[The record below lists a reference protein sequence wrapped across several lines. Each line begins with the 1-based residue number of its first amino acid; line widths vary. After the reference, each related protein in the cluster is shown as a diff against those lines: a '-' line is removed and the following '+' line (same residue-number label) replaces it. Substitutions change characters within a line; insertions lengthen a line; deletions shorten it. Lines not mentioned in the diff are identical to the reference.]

1 MKKSLCIIALDKM
14 LSNIPVRFKEDFIK
28 EYAKNSI
35 NVNGEF
41 IIEAINSNETV
52 NLTGAT
58 LIDNIC
64 ITELE
69 LI

>member
-14 LSNIPVRFKEDFIK
+14 LSNIPIK
-28 EYAKNSI
+28 YEG
-35 NVNGEF
+35 NVY
-41 IIEAINSNETV
+41 IIDCINSNETV
-52 NLTGAT
+52 H
-58 LIDNIC
+58 LIGNVVLEYIC

>member
-1 MKKSLCIIALDKM
+1 MKRSLCIIALDKM
-14 LSNIPVRFKEDFIK
+14 LSNIPVRFKK
-28 EYAKNSI
+28 EYAKN
-35 NVNGEF
+35 NGEF

-52 NLTGAT
+52 NLTGLT
-58 LIDNIC
+58 LIDNVC

>member
-14 LSNIPVRFKEDFIK
+14 LSNTPITLKDDKDDDYRK
-28 EYAKNSI
+28 
-35 NVNGEF
+35 GEF
-41 IIEAINSNETV
+41 IIECINSNETV
-52 NLTGAT
+52 NLNGKYF
-58 LIDNIC
+58 IEEVC

>member
-14 LSNIPVRFKEDFIK
+14 LSNIPIK
-28 EYAKNSI
+28 YEGNVYIIDCI
-35 NVNGEF
+35 NN
-41 IIEAINSNETV
+41 NETV
-52 NLTGAT
+52 NLTGAKM
-58 LIDNIC
+58 IDNIC